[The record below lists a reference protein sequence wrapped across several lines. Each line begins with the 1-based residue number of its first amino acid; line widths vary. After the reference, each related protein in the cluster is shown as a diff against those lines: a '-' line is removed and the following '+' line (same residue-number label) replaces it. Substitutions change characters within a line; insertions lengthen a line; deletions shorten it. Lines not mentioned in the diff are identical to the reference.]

1 MNIQKRINALRSSMA
16 QKGIDIYIIPT
27 ADFHHSEYVGDYFK
41 FREYMTGFTGSAGT
55 AVFTSKKAGLW
66 TDGRYFIQAEQQLAG
81 SGIDLYRSGEPGVPS
96 IEEFLEKE
104 LQEGQILGF
113 DGRTISYEEGTS
125 YRQLAEQNHAS
136 VNFLQDLASEI
147 WTDRPDL
154 PSEPA
159 FLLEDQYTGEGIE
172 SKLTRVR
179 LKMKEYGCDTH
190 ILSSLD
196 DIAWL
201 FNIRGNDIAYN
212 PVALSYVLI
221 TPDEIRWYVN
231 EKSVP
236 ADLKER
242 LSTEKIF
249 IYRYEQIYADI
260 KEIPADKS
268 ILIDES
274 MTNYALY
281 DAITKEAHKVKKNSP
296 IELMKAV
303 KNATEMEHERLAH
316 KKDGIA
322 LTKLIYWLK
331 HVEDKRQITELAVCD
346 KLEEFRRQGE
356 GYLGQSFAPIAAY
369 GAHGAIVHYE
379 PDGKSNIPLDNK
391 SFLLLDTGGQYLD
404 GTTDVTRTIALGA
417 LSSEEK
423 KHYTAVLRGN
433 LNLSDAKFKYGCT
446 GVNLD
451 YLAREPLWHM
461 GLDYNH
467 GTGHGVGYLL
477 NVHEGPNAF
486 RYRERYGTGTVMEEG
501 MITSDEPGLYLEGKY
516 GIRLENLLLCKKAE
530 KTEYGQFMEFETLT
544 VAPFDLEAIDWE
556 ELDSREKA
564 LLRKYQQ
571 YVYDTIADFLSEEE
585 KTWLKEQIPA

>member
-1 MNIQKRINALRSSMA
+1 MKEELMELRQKMKEYGMA
-16 QKGIDIYIIPT
+16 AYLIVSD
-27 ADFHHSEYVGDYFK
+27 DFHASEYVGEYFK
-41 FREYMTGFTGSAGT
+41 CREYISGFNGSAGT
-55 AVFTSKKAGLW
+55 LVITGDMAGLW
-66 TDGRYFIQAEQQLAG
+66 TDGRYFIQAEEQLAG
-81 SGIDLYRSGEPGVPS
+81 TGIMLFRSGQPGVVD
-96 IEEFLEKE
+96 IGTFLAEKME
-104 LQEGQILGF
+104 DGTVLGF
-113 DGRTISYEEGTS
+113 DGRTVSTGMAKSLKEKLREKKITFAPDRDVVG
-125 YRQLAEQNHAS
+125 
-136 VNFLQDLASEI
+136 EI
-147 WTDRPDL
+147 WVNRPALSCDPIWEL
-154 PSEPA
+154 GVEYAGESRKDKVA
-159 FLLEDQYTGEGIE
+159 GVRKAMVDCKADYFLIP
-172 SKLTRVR
+172 
-179 LKMKEYGCDTH
+179 
-190 ILSSLD
+190 SLD
-196 DIAWL
+196 EIAWL

-221 TPDEIRWYVN
+221 APDEIRWYVN

-242 LSTEKIF
+242 LSAEKIF

-281 DAITKEAHKVKKNSP
+281 DAIPKDIYMIKKNSP

-331 HVEDKRQITELAVCD
+331 HVEDKRQITELTVCD

-379 PDGKSNIPLDNK
+379 PDEKSNIPLDNK

-404 GTTDVTRTIALGA
+404 GTTDVTRTIALGT
-417 LSSEEK
+417 LSTEEK

-433 LNLSDAKFKYGCT
+433 LKLSDAKFKYGCT

-451 YLAREPLWHM
+451 YLAREALWHM

-486 RYRERYGTGTVMEEG
+486 RYRERCGTGTVMEEG

-564 LLRKYQQ
+564 LLQKYQQ